1 MSQKPNEKTEK
12 KKQLKTVGFSE
23 IGMGL
28 ESDFEL
34 DKVADS
40 FTLNKPFVI
49 THIRLGKGL
58 YGQYAVITVN
68 DKEYFTGSDNTLANQ
83 CITSINDK
91 GNLIEG
97 LQDKLDKFKAKG
109 FDGIKTKLVE
119 KESKMGSYR
128 AFA

>member
-1 MSQKPNEKTEK
+1 MSQKTNEKTEK
-12 KKQLKTVGFSE
+12 KKQLKVADFSE

-40 FTLNKPFVI
+40 FPLNKPFVI
-49 THIRLGKGL
+49 TQIRLGKGL

-68 DKEYFTGSDNTLANQ
+68 NQEYFSGSDNTLANQ
-83 CITSINDK
+83 CITSIDKK
-91 GNLIEG
+91 GNIIEG
-97 LQDKLDKFKAKG
+97 LQDKLEKFKAKG
-109 FDGIKTKLVE
+109 YDGIKTKLVE
-119 KESKMGSYR
+119 KESKMGSYK